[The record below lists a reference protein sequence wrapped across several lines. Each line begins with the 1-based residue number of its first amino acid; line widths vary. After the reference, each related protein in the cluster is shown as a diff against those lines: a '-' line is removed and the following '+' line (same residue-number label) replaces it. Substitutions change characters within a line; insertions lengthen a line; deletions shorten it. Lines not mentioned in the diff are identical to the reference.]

1 MWLRRSAPKKDK
13 RRSQRIE
20 IPFKRARAE
29 IKRELNGDTT
39 ASRVFLSDISVT
51 GVGLFA
57 EAPLP
62 PGERVT
68 LTVMADAS
76 LTISGVV
83 VWCSPYTLNMKILST
98 ESFTYRMGIRF
109 EFNSSKEVYEM
120 MDYCTRLRAPA
131 PSAN

>member
-1 MWLRRSAPKKDK
+1 MWLKRSAPKKNK
-13 RRSQRIE
+13 RRFPRIE

-29 IKRELNGDTT
+29 IRRKLNGETT
-39 ASRVFLSDISVT
+39 ASRVFLSDISIT

-62 PGERVT
+62 SGEHVT
-68 LTVMADAS
+68 LTVLADEP
-76 LTISGVV
+76 LVIRGVV

-109 EFNSSKEVYEM
+109 EFNSSQEVYEM
-120 MDYCTRLRAPA
+120 MDYCTRLRTPA
-131 PSAN
+131 PPAN